1 MESDAADPVGVALAT
16 EDQLAVGH
24 RPHLPRVVV
33 AGCGNDGDLRV
44 EGYPRDWAQMALEGL
59 HLLHLR
65 HRNGI
70 EIRVS
75 VRVAAVLGRPGRL
88 LLPLGGLALGAPRG
102 LFVVLVGS
110 LLVELLLQRLC
121 LAHESIALKSHQHL
135 LLHCHLVLVP
145 KLRERGLVLL
155 IMLFQPLQVN
165 DELVLLLHHATVV
178 HPVEVALLAE
188 LVPRVLGGRGHRP
201 RLLHLLAQ
209 HGHLFEEASV
219 LHEAVGHAG
228 HRTVPQPP
236 VLLQLV
242 PLRLK
247 HLQGALHAVLDQE
260 VADEVVDHLRPLLHL
275 GEVPVGHAGLDLLAG
290 LRLREEPVD
299 VVERLVVVVQQ
310 FRVLWKLLVGKLLIA
325 LVADLNLLEDRVP
338 LLPAARGG
346 PPARHGHGRRGRP
359 AVSLGRG
366 GGAGL
371 LAPLGLDT

>member
-1 MESDAADPVGVALAT
+1 MEGDAADPVGVAFAA
-16 EDQLAVGH
+16 ENQLAVWH

-33 AGCGNDGDLRV
+33 AGCGNNRNLRV
-44 EGYPRDWAQMALEGL
+44 EGYPGDCAQVALECL
-59 HLLHLR
+59 HLLHLG
-65 HRNGI
+65 HWDWLEACVG
-70 EIRVS
+70 VG
-75 VRVAAVLGRPGRL
+75 VAAVLGRPGRL
-88 LLPLGGLALGAPRG
+88 LLPLGGLALGAPRSVV
-102 LFVVLVGS
+102 VVLVGR
-110 LLVELLLQRLC
+110 LLVDLLLQRLC

-228 HRTVPQPP
+228 HGPVPQLP

-242 PLRLK
+242 PLCLEGF
-247 HLQGALHAVLDQE
+247 QGALHAVLDQE
-260 VADEVVDHLRPLLHL
+260 VADEVVDHLGPLLDL
-275 GEVPVGHAGLDLLAG
+275 GEAPVARAGLGLLG
-290 LRLREEPVD
+290 RLRLREEPVD